1 MGVLKSLQSSD
12 FGGVRMLRER
22 SVGESLW
29 EAVLPAELRELPP
42 VLAKVDAI
50 LDEER
55 FLAPFRSRLTARIG
69 RPTIP
74 IESYLRLM
82 YLKYRYGLGYET
94 LCKEVADSFT
104 WRRFCRVGIEGR
116 VPDPTTL
123 MKLTK
128 RLGPQLVEEL
138 NAELLSLAVA
148 RKVLRS
154 RRLRVDTTFVEADIR
169 SPTDSGLCAHVV
181 SRLTRLAGRVKAA
194 GLAPRSRV
202 RDRRR
207 SVGKRVR
214 QISAAGARGRQALA
228 TIDRLTGEIADRA
241 KQSVREARALAREAG
256 RLAAGK
262 QGGGVL
268 VDRLER
274 ELAAAE
280 QILAQTD
287 LRLAGQRT
295 IPDRRV
301 SLVDPDARPIRMGNP
316 RRPTEFGYKARVAD
330 TAEGFVIV
338 DLPVRGNPQ
347 DDGLLEG
354 AVAKA
359 KRAGM
364 QVRSVYAD
372 RGFGTR
378 IGDSA
383 LHEHGVRD
391 AVIPRR
397 GRAPPR
403 EQTRSWRRRYRFR
416 NGLEGRISQLKR
428 TGHRRT
434 RLRGIAGAQT
444 WSGGLALAHNLQRM
458 ALLT

>member
-1 MGVLKSLQSSD
+1 
-12 FGGVRMLRER
+12 MLRER

-42 VLAKVDAI
+42 ELGKVDAI
-50 LDEER
+50 LDDDR

-74 IESYLRLM
+74 IETYLRLM
-82 YLKYRYGLGYET
+82 YLKHRYGLGYET
-94 LCKEVADSFT
+94 LCREVADSFT
-104 WRRFCRVGIEGR
+104 WRRFCRIAVDGR
-116 VPDPTTL
+116 VPDPSTL

-128 RLGPQLVEEL
+128 RLGPQLLEEL
-138 NAELLSLAVA
+138 NAELLSLAVE

-154 RRLRVDTTFVEADIR
+154 RRLRVDTTVVEADIR

-181 SRLTRLAGRVKAA
+181 SRLTRLAKRIKLA

-214 QISAAGARGRQALA
+214 AISAARVRGRQSLR
-228 TIDRLTGEIADRA
+228 TLDRLTGEIAERA
-241 KQSVREARALAREAG
+241 RQTVREARALARRA
-256 RLAAGK
+256 RRDARRKRVSVA
-262 QGGGVL
+262 L
-268 VDRLER
+268 VERLER

-301 SLVDPDARPIRMGNP
+301 SLVDPDARPIRMGSP
-316 RRPTEFGYKARVAD
+316 ARPTEFGYKARVAD
-330 TAEGFVIV
+330 TAEGFVIT
-338 DLPVRGNPQ
+338 DIPDRGAAT
-347 DDGLLEG
+347 DGSLLDG
-354 AVAKA
+354 AIAKA
-359 KRAGM
+359 KGSGM
-364 QVRSVYAD
+364 RVRSVYAD
-372 RGFGTR
+372 RGFGTSTGDAALARHR
-378 IGDSA
+378 I
-383 LHEHGVRD
+383 RD
-391 AVIPRR
+391 PVIPRQQ
-397 GRAPPR
+397 RAAPI
-403 EQTRSWRRRYRFR
+403 EQSRNWKRRYRFR

-428 TGHRRT
+428 KGLRRT
-434 RLRGIAGAQT
+434 RLRGLAGAQT
-444 WSGGLALAHNLQRM
+444 WVGGITLAHNLQRI

>member
-1 MGVLKSLQSSD
+1 
-12 FGGVRMLRER
+12 MLRER

-42 VLAKVDAI
+42 ELRTVGEI
-50 LDEER
+50 LDDDR
-55 FLAPFRSRLTARIG
+55 FLAPFRARLSSPIG

-74 IESYLRLM
+74 IETYLRLM
-82 YLKYRYGLGYET
+82 YLKHRYDLGYET

-104 WRRFCRVGIEGR
+104 WRRFCRIALDGR

-128 RLGPQLVEEL
+128 RLGPALVEEL
-138 NAELLSLAVA
+138 NAELLSLAVE

-154 RRLRVDTTFVEADIR
+154 RRLRVDTTFVEADI
-169 SPTDSGLCAHVV
+169 STPTDSGLCAHAV
-181 SRLTRLAGRVKAA
+181 SRLARLARRIRAT
-194 GLAPRSRV
+194 GLAPKARL

-214 QISAAGARGRQALA
+214 AISAARVRGRQALG
-228 TIDRLTGEIADRA
+228 TIDRLTGEIAARA
-241 KQSVREARALAREAG
+241 RKTVREAGALLAEAR
-256 RLAAGK
+256 RLPK
-262 QGGGVL
+262 PKRGGAL
-268 VDRLER
+268 LERLER
-274 ELAAAE
+274 ELAGAE
-280 QILAQTD
+280 RILAQTD

-301 SLVDPDARPIRMGNP
+301 SLVDPDARPIRMGSP

-338 DLPVRGNPQ
+338 DVPASGNPH
-347 DDGLLEG
+347 DDRLLEG

-359 KRAGM
+359 KTAGM

-372 RGFGTR
+372 RGFGSR
-378 IGDSA
+378 IGDAA
-383 LHEHGVRD
+383 LREHDIGD
-391 AVIPRR
+391 AVIPRQ
-397 GRAPPR
+397 GRASPVEHSR
-403 EQTRSWRRRYRFR
+403 GWRRRYRFR

-428 TGHRRT
+428 KGLRRT
-434 RLRGIAGAQT
+434 RLRTLAGAQA
-444 WSGGLALAHNLQRM
+444 WVGGIALAHNLQRM
-458 ALLT
+458 ALLS